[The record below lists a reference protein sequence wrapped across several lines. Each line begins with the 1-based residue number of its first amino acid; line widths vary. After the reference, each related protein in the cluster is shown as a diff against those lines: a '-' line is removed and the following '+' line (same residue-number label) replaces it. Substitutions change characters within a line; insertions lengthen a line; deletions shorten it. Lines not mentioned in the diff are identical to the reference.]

1 MKYEA
6 IDNQADWQAFV
17 ATRTEANFLQSWQ
30 WGEVHVQT
38 GQSVLRYALR
48 RDGMVIGGF
57 QAIIKDAKRGRYM
70 EIPGGPLID
79 WQDEGIRQLTTET
92 VRQLAKRHRC
102 VFVRMRP
109 QVLAS
114 EALLD
119 SVAQHD
125 WRPAPMH
132 LHAEHTSILN
142 LEIDDETIL
151 KNMRQQTRYEVRR
164 AAKREVKVA
173 QESSCQAV
181 KAFYDLQ
188 TSTALRQHFIPS
200 SERFLLACQEQFGD
214 SLAVYTAT
222 KHGELLNMSVV
233 IYYGQEAD
241 YFEAAS
247 TVSARREPGAYAIVW
262 RIIQD
267 AKARGLQ
274 RLNLWGIA
282 PPDSPHHRYAG
293 VTTFKNG
300 FGGEAVHFLPAH
312 DLVISPSK
320 YAVNWTIETV
330 RKKRRKL

>member
-1 MKYEA
+1 MKYEVV
-6 IDNQADWQAFV
+6 DNQVDWQAFV
-17 ATRTEANFLQSWQ
+17 STRTEANFLQSWQ
-30 WGEVHVQT
+30 WGEVHTQT
-38 GQSVLRYALR
+38 GHKVLRQALR
-48 RDGMVIGGF
+48 RDGAVISGF

-70 EIPGGPLID
+70 EIPGGPLIE
-79 WQDEGIRQLTTET
+79 WRDEAVVKLTTET
-92 VRQLAKRHRC
+92 LRQLAKRHRC

-109 QVLAS
+109 QALAS
-114 EALLD
+114 EALSC
-119 SVAQHD
+119 SVAQYG

-132 LHAEHTSILN
+132 LHAEHTSILD
-142 LEIDDETIL
+142 LDSDDETLL

-164 AAKREVKVA
+164 TTKREVEVSQA
-173 QESSCQAV
+173 SSRQAI

-214 SLAVYTAT
+214 SLVVYTAT

-233 IYYGQEAD
+233 IYYGHEAD

-247 TVSARREPGAYAIVW
+247 TVAARKEPGAYAIVW
-262 RIIQD
+262 KIIQD
-267 AKARGLQ
+267 ARARGLQ
-274 RLNLWGIA
+274 RLNLWGTA
-282 PPDSPHHRYAG
+282 PPNSPHHRYAG

-312 DLVISPSK
+312 DLVMSPSK
-320 YAVNWTIETV
+320 YALNWTIETV